1 MLLQMELPSTVIL
14 IVSFDEMIASL
25 WFASRGVSRWRVDS
39 GVSLRSRAVAT
50 SWDNL
55 SMVLEWVYCDITIV
69 IKRKDRRGKGS
80 LLVNDNQRST
90 ENENKNKQANK
101 KKHTRIRQGF
111 DLTFWGELSYTLCT
125 ILGHLLVLKVL
136 SQLRA
141 SEDQPLLGVSESSV
155 WGPLLE

>member
-55 SMVLEWVYCDITIV
+55 SMVLE
-69 IKRKDRRGKGS
+69 
-80 LLVNDNQRST
+80 
-90 ENENKNKQANK
+90 
-101 KKHTRIRQGF
+101 
-111 DLTFWGELSYTLCT
+111 
-125 ILGHLLVLKVL
+125 
-136 SQLRA
+136 
-141 SEDQPLLGVSESSV
+141 
-155 WGPLLE
+155 